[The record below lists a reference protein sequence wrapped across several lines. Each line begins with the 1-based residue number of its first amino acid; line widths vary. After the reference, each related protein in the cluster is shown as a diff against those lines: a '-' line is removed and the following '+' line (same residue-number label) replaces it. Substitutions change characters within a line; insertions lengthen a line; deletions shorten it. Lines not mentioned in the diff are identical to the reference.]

1 MTLPGPAL
9 PDVNVLV
16 AATWPNHAAHRA
28 ARAWF
33 DDTQEWATTPF
44 TEAGFVRVSSNRA
57 ALPLSTS
64 PALALELLRR
74 LCELP
79 GHVFWPDTVQGVVAP
94 GLGPRLSGHRQVTDA
109 HLLAVSEGQGGH
121 LVTFDRGVAELATDR
136 SAHVLMLTAA
146 T

>member
-1 MTLPGPAL
+1 MSLRGSAL

-16 AATWPNHAAHRA
+16 AATWPNHRGHRA
-28 ARAWF
+28 ARGWF
-33 DDTQEWATTPF
+33 GEVQEWATTPF

-57 ALPLSTS
+57 ALATSTS

-74 LCELP
+74 LCELR
-79 GHVFWPDTVQGVVAP
+79 GHVFWPDTVQGVVPP
-94 GLGPRLSGHRQVTDA
+94 GLGPRLRGHRQVTDA

-136 SAHVLMLTAA
+136 SAHVRVLTAA